1 MKKKY
6 QIEEDEQPVV
16 SGTSKDSGQRNI
28 YLFGRLENE
37 IALPVVKRLLKFEKD
52 ELKFEAHKAV
62 RLITVGIPMALQF
75 SMFCV

>member
-6 QIEEDEQPVV
+6 QIEDDEQPIV

-37 IALPVVKRLLKFEKD
+37 IALPVVKRLLRFEK
-52 ELKFEAHKAV
+52 
-62 RLITVGIPMALQF
+62 IQ
-75 SMFCV
+75 